1 MSETKHTPL
10 PWRLGSPNVCC
21 VKKHESHYLG
31 PPDCEY
37 TFQGWNDD
45 AEYFGRFVSSK
56 ETQAEIIG
64 SDEDGPMLSLSDA
77 QLIVTSVNAHAQL
90 EADSKKLREPA
101 TCNAGHKSN
110 LPIALW
116 DCPVCTQLLR
126 DQLQQ
131 VKDKANAVISEF
143 VEMSEGRIEFTPKS
157 IQELSAAIHEVEA
170 ALKI

>member
-21 VKKHESHYLG
+21 VKKHESHHLG

-45 AEYFGRFVSSK
+45 DEYFGRFVSSK

-77 QLIVTSVNAHAQL
+77 QLIVTSVNARPKVEELTKLARHVAYAA
-90 EADSKKLREPA
+90 ADL
-101 TCNAGHKSN
+101 AGSGTVRN
-110 LPIALW
+110 S
-116 DCPVCTQLLR
+116 LL
-126 DQLQQ
+126 
-131 VKDKANAVISEF
+131 A
-143 VEMSEGRIEFTPKS
+143 
-157 IQELSAAIHEVEA
+157 ELLKVSREVEA